1 MSQDATIKDV
11 AQKAR
16 VSEATVSLVLN
27 NKASIREE
35 TRQRV
40 LKAIQQLNY
49 HPRHV
54 ARGLASRKS
63 GNIGFILTDDHF
75 SRAEPFYTKIFL
87 GTEFESRKYKYY
99 ILLTT
104 IPRAFHV
111 ETDLPRFLRDR
122 NVDGVLLAGHVPTAL
137 SEHILELKM
146 PHVFIDFS
154 PRHKQGNVVMMDN
167 LLGATLAVRHL
178 LDLGHRRI
186 AFVGG
191 DITHPSIAKR
201 LEGYKQA
208 LLEAQLPIEDDLI
221 ESVERN
227 TASDDGAR
235 AVEKLLACDAQFTAL
250 FAANDAMAI
259 GAMQC
264 LKKHG
269 QQIPEE
275 VSIVGFDDI
284 EAGTHTQPP
293 LTTIR
298 VDKEELGAVALRR
311 LMEMIETKKELSGK
325 VFTPVELVVR
335 QSTAP
340 PARGELDRDNS
351 TMLS

>member
-1 MSQDATIKDV
+1 MSQGATIKDV
-11 AQKAR
+11 AEKAK

-27 NKASIREE
+27 NKNNVREE

-40 LKAIQQLNY
+40 LRAIQQLNY

-137 SEHILELKM
+137 SEHILKLKM

-178 LDLGHRRI
+178 IDLGHRRI
-186 AFVGG
+186 AFIGG

-208 LLEAQLPIEDDLI
+208 LLEAQLPVADDWVETV
-221 ESVERN
+221 ESH
-227 TASDDGAR
+227 TASDDGFHAT
-235 AVEKLLACDAQFTAL
+235 EKLITRGAQFTAL

-259 GAMQC
+259 GAVQC

-269 QQIPEE
+269 REIPAE

-311 LMEMIETKKELSGK
+311 LVEMIETKKELPGK

-340 PARGELDRDNS
+340 PASAASGN
-351 TMLS
+351 

>member
-1 MSQDATIKDV
+1 MMSQGATIKDV
-11 AQKAR
+11 AQRAK

-27 NKASIREE
+27 NKASIRAE

-40 LKAIQQLNY
+40 LKAVQQLNY
-49 HPRHV
+49 HPRQA

-87 GTEFESRKYKYY
+87 GTEFESRKFKYY

-104 IPRAFHV
+104 VPRAFRI
-111 ETDLPRFLRDR
+111 ETDLPRFLRER
-122 NVDGVLLAGHVPTAL
+122 NVDGVLLAGHVPNAL
-137 SEHILELKM
+137 SEHILKLKL

-167 LLGATLAVRHL
+167 LLGAKLAMRHL
-178 LDLGHRRI
+178 FDLGHRRI
-186 AFVGG
+186 AFIGG
-191 DITHPSIAKR
+191 DLTHPSIAAR

-208 LLEAQLPIEDDLI
+208 LLEAQLEPAEDLI
-221 ESVERN
+221 ETVESN
-227 TASDDGAR
+227 TTTDDGVHA
-235 AVEKLLACDAQFTAL
+235 AEKLLARGAHFTAL
-250 FAANDAMAI
+250 FTANDAMAI

-264 LKKHG
+264 LKQHG
-269 QQIPEE
+269 RQIPVD

-284 EAGTHTQPP
+284 EAGTHAQPP

-298 VDKEELGAVALRR
+298 VDKEELGAAALRR
-311 LMEMIETKKELSGK
+311 LMEMIETKKELPGK

-340 PARGELDRDNS
+340 PAA
-351 TMLS
+351 

>member
-1 MSQDATIKDV
+1 MSQGATIKDV
-11 AQKAR
+11 AQKAK

-49 HPRHV
+49 HPRHT

-104 IPRAFHV
+104 IPRAFHI
-111 ETDLPRFLRDR
+111 ETDLPRFLRER
-122 NVDGVLLAGHVPTAL
+122 NVDGVMLAGHVPTVL
-137 SEHILELKM
+137 SEHLFKLKM

-154 PRHKQGNVVMMDN
+154 PRHKQGNVVIMDN

-201 LEGYKQA
+201 LEGYQQA
-208 LLEAQLPIEDDLI
+208 LLEAQLPIADDLI
-221 ESVERN
+221 ESVESN
-227 TASDDGAR
+227 TGSDDGVR
-235 AVEKLLACDAQFTAL
+235 ATEKLLARGAQFTAI

-264 LKKHG
+264 LKKNR
-269 QQIPEE
+269 QQIPVD

-284 EAGTHTQPP
+284 EAGTHTQPS

-298 VDKEELGAVALRR
+298 VDKEELGAVAMRR
-311 LMEMIETKKELSGK
+311 LVEMIETKKELPGK

-340 PARGELDRDNS
+340 PASVVSG
-351 TMLS
+351 

>member
-1 MSQDATIKDV
+1 MNRGMTIKDV
-11 AQKAR
+11 AKRAK

-27 NKASIREE
+27 NRNNVREE

-40 LKAIQQLNY
+40 LEVIQELHY
-49 HPRHV
+49 HPRHT

-87 GTEFESRKYKYY
+87 GTEFESRKYNYY

-104 IPRAFHV
+104 VPRSFRL
-111 ETDLPRFLRDR
+111 ETDSPRFLRER
-122 NVDGVLLAGHVPTAL
+122 NVDGVLLAGHVPNAL
-137 SEHILELKM
+137 AEHILNLNL

-154 PRHKQGNVVMMDN
+154 PRHKQSNVVMMDN
-167 LLGATLAVRHL
+167 LFGAALAMRHL
-178 LDLGHRRI
+178 IGLGHRRI

-191 DITHPSIAKR
+191 DMTHPSIAKR

-208 LLEAQLPIEDDLI
+208 LQEAQLTIAEELI
-221 ESVERN
+221 ESEEN
-227 TASDDGAR
+227 YTAADDGYHA
-235 AVEKLLACDAQFTAL
+235 AEKLITRGVEFTAI
-250 FAANDAMAI
+250 FAANDVMAI

-264 LKKHG
+264 LKQHG
-269 QQIPEE
+269 RLIPAE
-275 VSIVGFDDI
+275 VSVVGFDDV
-284 EAGTHTQPP
+284 EAGTHTQPE

-298 VDKEELGAVALRR
+298 VDKEDLGAVALRR
-311 LMEMIETKKELSGK
+311 LVEMIETKKEFLGR
-325 VFTPVELVVR
+325 VFTPVELIVR

-340 PARGELDRDNS
+340 PASGK
-351 TMLS
+351 

>member
-1 MSQDATIKDV
+1 MRLGATIKDV
-11 AQKAR
+11 AQKAK

-27 NKASIREE
+27 NKANVREE

-49 HPRHV
+49 HPRHM

-63 GNIGFILTDDHF
+63 GNFGFILTDDHF

-87 GTEFESRKYKYY
+87 GIEFEARKYNYY

-104 IPRAFHV
+104 VPRTFHPD
-111 ETDLPRFLRDR
+111 TDLPRFLRER
-122 NVDGVLLAGHVPTAL
+122 NVDGVLLAGHIPQAL
-137 SEHILELKM
+137 CEHLLTLKM

-178 LDLGHRRI
+178 IDLGHRGI
-186 AFVGG
+186 AFIGG
-191 DITHPSIAKR
+191 DITHPSIAAR

-208 LLEAQLPIEDDLI
+208 LTEAGLPIAEELI
-221 ESVERN
+221 ESVESY
-227 TASDDGAR
+227 TASADGFR
-235 AVEKLLACDAQFTAL
+235 AAAALAGRAAPFTAI

-259 GAMQC
+259 GAMQF
-264 LKKHG
+264 LRDHG
-269 QQIPEE
+269 RVLPAE
-275 VSIVGFDDI
+275 VSVVGFDDI
-284 EAGTHTQPP
+284 EAGMHTQPQ

-311 LMEMIETKKELSGK
+311 LVEMIETKKELPGK

-340 PARGELDRDNS
+340 PPA
-351 TMLS
+351 